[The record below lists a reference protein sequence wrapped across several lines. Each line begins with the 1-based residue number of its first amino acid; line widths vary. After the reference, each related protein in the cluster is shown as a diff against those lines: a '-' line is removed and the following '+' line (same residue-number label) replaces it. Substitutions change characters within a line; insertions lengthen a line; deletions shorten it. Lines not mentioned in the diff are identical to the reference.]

1 MVQILFAFIL
11 IPPCLAK
18 YKKKS
23 TIKIEPKIKM
33 NYEIYNVHCYNYP
46 YLVHKKINHWSIWGK
61 EDSKIKLC
69 FSGKARNWIKYPTK
83 NIRRQLH
90 SIPYFC
96 TQKDSCYTKVLQ
108 KFMAKP
114 HNFLLRLKS
123 PHKVIKHI
131 TTKNIHKILWKVY
144 CFELSSY
151 CTPLPPPPPPK
162 CAPDFEGQ
170 MANFPRE
177 FLEHH
182 SMLTD
187 VLQKELCKHFRAE
200 FCTLT
205 WNSLLLKMN
214 LDSFFCYWKGKLCF
228 SEVLMCRD
236 QGPSTFWLGWATL
249 S

>member
-1 MVQILFAFIL
+1 M
-11 IPPCLAK
+11 
-18 YKKKS
+18 
-23 TIKIEPKIKM
+23 IKM
-33 NYEIYNVHCYNYP
+33 NYEIYNVHRYNYP
-46 YLVHKKINHWSIWGK
+46 YLVHKKIDHWSIWGK

-69 FSGKARNWIKYPTK
+69 FSGKARNWIKNPTK

-96 TQKDSCYTKVLQ
+96 KQKDSCYTKVLQ

-131 TTKNIHKILWKVY
+131 TTENIHKIVWKVY

-187 VLQKELCKHFRAE
+187 VLHKELCKHFRAE
-200 FCTLT
+200 FCTMT

-214 LDSFFCYWKGKLCF
+214 LGQLFLLLKWQALFFRSPNVSRSRSFNFLTWLSHSQLTGQQSYWNKVQTDFFLNI
-228 SEVLMCRD
+228 
-236 QGPSTFWLGWATL
+236 
-249 S
+249 

>member
-1 MVQILFAFIL
+1 M
-11 IPPCLAK
+11 
-18 YKKKS
+18 
-23 TIKIEPKIKM
+23 IKM
-33 NYEIYNVHCYNYP
+33 NYEIYNVHRYNYP
-46 YLVHKKINHWSIWGK
+46 YLVHKKIDHWSIWGK

-69 FSGKARNWIKYPTK
+69 FSGKARNWIKNPTK

-96 TQKDSCYTKVLQ
+96 KQKDSCYTKVLQ

-131 TTKNIHKILWKVY
+131 TTENIHKIVWKVY

-182 SMLTD
+182 HVNWRTTQRAMQAFQGR
-187 VLQKELCKHFRAE
+187 VLYYDLE
-200 FCTLT
+200 FFVVKNESWQLF
-205 WNSLLLKMN
+205 LLLKWQALFFRSPN
-214 LDSFFCYWKGKLCF
+214 VSRSRSFNFLTWLSHSQLTGQQSYWNKVQTDFFLNI
-228 SEVLMCRD
+228 
-236 QGPSTFWLGWATL
+236 
-249 S
+249 

>member
-11 IPPCLAK
+11 IPPYLAK

-33 NYEIYNVHCYNYP
+33 NYEIYNVHRYNYP
-46 YLVHKKINHWSIWGK
+46 YLVHKKIDHWSIWGK

-69 FSGKARNWIKYPTK
+69 FSGKARNWIKNPTK

-96 TQKDSCYTKVLQ
+96 KQKDSCYTKVLQ

-151 CTPLPPPPPPK
+151 CTPLPQPHP
-162 CAPDFEGQ
+162 Q
-170 MANFPRE
+170 NV
-177 FLEHH
+177 L
-182 SMLTD
+182 LTLK
-187 VLQKELCKHFRAE
+187 VKWLTSQESFSNITLC
-200 FCTLT
+200 
-205 WNSLLLKMN
+205 
-214 LDSFFCYWKGKLCF
+214 
-228 SEVLMCRD
+228 
-236 QGPSTFWLGWATL
+236 
-249 S
+249 

>member
-11 IPPCLAK
+11 IPPYLAK

-46 YLVHKKINHWSIWGK
+46 YLVHKKIDHWSIWGK

-69 FSGKARNWIKYPTK
+69 FSGKARNWIKNPTK

-96 TQKDSCYTKVLQ
+96 KQKHSCYTKVLQ

-131 TTKNIHKILWKVY
+131 TTENIHKIVWKVY

-151 CTPLPPPPPPK
+151 CTPLPPTPTPK
-162 CAPDFEGQ
+162 
-170 MANFPRE
+170 
-177 FLEHH
+177 
-182 SMLTD
+182 
-187 VLQKELCKHFRAE
+187 
-200 FCTLT
+200 
-205 WNSLLLKMN
+205 
-214 LDSFFCYWKGKLCF
+214 
-228 SEVLMCRD
+228 MC
-236 QGPSTFWLGWATL
+236 SWLWRSNG
-249 S
+249 